1 MRATSGRQ
9 GVDVDTLSC
18 CPTTIVRRTRPTVAR
33 SSGDRGTLR
42 LPCHSAVSRTWNI
55 TLVSELAGPPD
66 EGMRVWLKR
75 YAATMRSAGHSV
87 SELVLTG
94 SPRWAAGDP
103 RSLARL
109 RASRPDV
116 IQYVPY
122 SGVTP
127 AALLRLRLLGLAVPT
142 AARSIAVLQSRGGL
156 TAPSGVAASVAL
168 FASERLRSATGR
180 IAETS
185 AVVYPIVDPTRFA
198 PGPVDTA
205 AVRRELGVPGDL
217 PLVLHVGHL
226 KRSRGLD
233 VLGTL
238 AETRDLSVLMIAST
252 STEADPEVRRGLEA
266 RGVRVVRRYLPDIE
280 RVYRAADVYVF
291 PVEDPLGSIEVPLS
305 VIEALASGLPVVST
319 PFGAL
324 PELLAPGR
332 GVRFA
337 RPDAFASAVA
347 TAVAQDEGGGR
358 ADLAACSEQHFVA
371 AVEAALERATTK
383 RATLIVLS
391 GVDGA
396 GKSTQIRLLRDH
408 LEAQALTVATLWC
421 RWDPLLAKPAVGLLG
436 LLARSRRP
444 GRVRAARRPDV
455 RRSIRARILRHR
467 TAWIAWRALMVVDYG
482 MRLAPAVRRARR
494 VNDVVLLDRY
504 WHDVMVDFSFGGPL
518 HEPPAL
524 LRRLLPQADGIVILD
539 VPEAIAL
546 ERKAETADAL
556 YLSERRRLYREA
568 AERYEAVIVDAA
580 PASAEVFRRVSA
592 AVDGIV
598 RTPGRGD
605 RLVDKA
611 A

>member
-1 MRATSGRQ
+1 
-9 GVDVDTLSC
+9 
-18 CPTTIVRRTRPTVAR
+18 
-33 SSGDRGTLR
+33 
-42 LPCHSAVSRTWNI
+42 
-55 TLVSELAGPPD
+55 
-66 EGMRVWLKR
+66 
-75 YAATMRSAGHSV
+75 
-87 SELVLTG
+87 
-94 SPRWAAGDP
+94 
-103 RSLARL
+103 
-109 RASRPDV
+109 
-116 IQYVPY
+116 
-122 SGVTP
+122 
-127 AALLRLRLLGLAVPT
+127 LRLLGLAVPT
-142 AARSIAVLQSRGGL
+142 ATRSIAVLQCRRGL
-156 TAPSGVAASVAL
+156 TAPPGLAASVAL

-180 IAETS
+180 IAEAS
-185 AVVYPIVDPTRFA
+185 AVVYPVVDPTRFA
-198 PGPVDTA
+198 PGPVDAA
-205 AVRRELGVPGDL
+205 AVRSELGVPGDL

-238 AETRDLSVLMIAST
+238 AETHDLSVLMIAST

-332 GVRFA
+332 GVSFA

-347 TAVAQDEGGGR
+347 TAVAPDEGSGR

-371 AVEAALERATTK
+371 AVEDALERATTK

-396 GKSTQIRLLRDH
+396 GKSTQIGLLRDH

-518 HEPPAL
+518 HEPPGL
-524 LRRLLPQADGIVILD
+524 LQWLLPQAHGIVILD
-539 VPEAIAL
+539 VPEAVAL

-580 PASAEVFRRVSA
+580 PASADVFRRLSA
-592 AVDGIV
+592 AVDSIV
-598 RTPGRGD
+598 RAPRRGD
-605 RLVDKA
+605 RLMDKA

>member
-1 MRATSGRQ
+1 
-9 GVDVDTLSC
+9 
-18 CPTTIVRRTRPTVAR
+18 
-33 SSGDRGTLR
+33 
-42 LPCHSAVSRTWNI
+42 VSRTWNI

-66 EGMRVWLKR
+66 EGMRVWSKR

-87 SELVLTG
+87 VELVLAG
-94 SPRWAAGDP
+94 SPRCAAADP
-103 RSLARL
+103 HNLTRL

-142 AARSIAVLQSRGGL
+142 AARSIAVLQSVRGGL
-156 TAPSGVAASVAL
+156 TAPPGLAASVAL

-185 AVVYPIVDPTRFA
+185 AVVYPIVDTTRFA
-198 PGPVDTA
+198 PAPVDAA
-205 AVRRELGVPGDL
+205 AVRSELGVPGDL

-226 KRSRGLD
+226 KHSRGLD
-233 VLGTL
+233 VLGAL
-238 AETRDLSVLMIAST
+238 AESDDLSVLMIAST
-252 STEADPEVRRGLEA
+252 STKADPDVRRRLEA

-291 PVEDPLGSIEVPLS
+291 PVEDPLGSIEAPLS

-324 PELLAPGR
+324 PELFARGR
-332 GVRFA
+332 GVSFV

-347 TAVAQDEGGGR
+347 TAVATDGGGRR
-358 ADLAACSEQHFVA
+358 ADLAACSKERFVA
-371 AVEAALERATTK
+371 AVEDALARSTTE

-408 LEAQALTVATLWC
+408 LEARGLTVATLWC
-421 RWDPLLAKPAVGLLG
+421 RWDPLLAKPAIALLG
-436 LLARSRRP
+436 LLTRSRRP

-467 TAWIAWRALMVVDYG
+467 PAWLAWRALMVVDYG
-482 MRLAPAVRRARR
+482 MRLAPSVRRARR
-494 VNDVVLLDRY
+494 ANDVLLLDRY

-524 LRRLLPQADGIVILD
+524 LRRLLPQAQGLVILD
-539 VPEAIAL
+539 VPEAVAL
-546 ERKAETADAL
+546 ERKAETADVR
-556 YLSERRRLYREA
+556 YLRLYREA
-568 AERYEAVIVDAA
+568 AERYDAVIVDAA
-580 PASAEVFRRVSA
+580 PASAEVFRRLSA

-598 RTPGRGD
+598 REPQRGGRLMG
-605 RLVDKA
+605 RA

>member
-1 MRATSGRQ
+1 
-9 GVDVDTLSC
+9 
-18 CPTTIVRRTRPTVAR
+18 
-33 SSGDRGTLR
+33 
-42 LPCHSAVSRTWNI
+42 
-55 TLVSELAGPPD
+55 
-66 EGMRVWLKR
+66 MRVWLKR

-156 TAPSGVAASVAL
+156 TAPPGVAASVAL

-226 KRSRGLD
+226 KRS
-233 VLGTL
+233 
-238 AETRDLSVLMIAST
+238 
-252 STEADPEVRRGLEA
+252 RGLEA

-371 AVEAALERATTK
+371 AVEDALERATTK